1 MKIRLSGKSD
11 LDRLSHHMSD
21 FVERALHEKSA
32 LMNVYD
38 GTWRPSI
45 DVFETEESILVIV
58 DLAGVS
64 RDEITIEQDGEVL
77 RIAGRRRDPED
88 LHTADLKRCHQME
101 IDYGPFERLVRISG
115 PIDREKTEARCENG
129 FLKIL
134 LSKEKKELAQRIEI
148 I

>member
-1 MKIRLSGKSD
+1 MKILLGGRSEV
-11 LDRLSHHMSD
+11 DRLSRHMSE
-21 FVERALHEKSA
+21 FVTRALHQKSA
-32 LMNVYD
+32 LMNVYE
-38 GTWRPSI
+38 GIWRPSI

-64 RDEITIEQDGEVL
+64 RDEITIEQEEEVL

-88 LHTADLKRCHQME
+88 LHKADLKRCHQME
-101 IDYGPFERLVRISG
+101 IDYGPFERRLRITG
-115 PIDREKTEARCENG
+115 PVDYEKIEARYEKG

-134 LSKEKKELAQRIEI
+134 LPKKKKELAQRIEI

>member
-1 MKIRLSGKSD
+1 
-11 LDRLSHHMSD
+11 
-21 FVERALHEKSA
+21 
-32 LMNVYD
+32 
-38 GTWRPSI
+38 
-45 DVFETEESILVIV
+45 
-58 DLAGVS
+58 
-64 RDEITIEQDGEVL
+64 
-77 RIAGRRRDPED
+77 
-88 LHTADLKRCHQME
+88 ME

>member
-11 LDRLSHHMSD
+11 LDRLSRHMSE
-21 FVERALHEKSA
+21 FAARALHEKSA

-64 RDEITIEQDGEVL
+64 REEITIEQEGELL
-77 RIAGRRRDPED
+77 RIAGRRRGPQE

-101 IDYGPFERLVRISG
+101 IDYGPFERLVRIGG
-115 PIDREKTEARCENG
+115 PVDHEKTEARHENG

-134 LSKEKKELAQRIEI
+134 VPKKKSELAQRIEI

>member
-11 LDRLSHHMSD
+11 LDRLSRHMSE
-21 FVERALHEKSA
+21 FVARALHEKSA

-38 GTWRPSI
+38 GAWRPSI

-64 RDEITIEQDGEVL
+64 REEITITQEGELL
-77 RIAGRRRDPED
+77 RIAGCRRDPQD

-115 PIDREKTEARCENG
+115 PVDREKTEARCENG
-129 FLKIL
+129 FLRIL
-134 LSKEKKELAQRIEI
+134 LSKKEKALARRIEI